1 MARQQGGVAAVSY
14 RLDPDAL
21 ELEEQAAGENFIIRH
36 WRGHLSLPVSWFVV
50 GILLSTIAVAILAA
64 GVAAIEASATS
75 LRLIAAAWITFFVLF
90 AVVRVWATVGIWRS
104 AGYHEL
110 RGGSPG
116 WATVAK
122 YLLVIGVI
130 GSLGQAR
137 SYGLQVSEYGQL
149 AAGIDPIGA
158 PAKVSVADKGQLIK
172 VEGPLALGT
181 ADRVRQVAASMPEL
195 RTLELDSRGG
205 RIFEAMQL
213 ADLVRERKL
222 GTTVPATCE
231 SACTL
236 VLLAGNVRSAAA
248 GARVGFHQPDFP
260 GYTEEDRRT
269 AIAANSRQ
277 YVEAGIDS
285 EFVSRMMQTPPS
297 SMWYPTHQELIQ
309 AGVITG
315 DEIVV
320 SPNSDPSKDWLGKQ
334 LAWEAARLNQSA
346 PITLDK
352 YTVLKS
358 ARAKG
363 HALYFVDQL
372 QTPVEVSEVKSAK
385 ASVTANLRR
394 NVCGDDHAR
403 ELIDAGA
410 TFIYHYDQSNGR
422 PLYEINISSCG

>member
-1 MARQQGGVAAVSY
+1 
-14 RLDPDAL
+14 
-21 ELEEQAAGENFIIRH
+21 
-36 WRGHLSLPVSWFVV
+36 
-50 GILLSTIAVAILAA
+50 
-64 GVAAIEASATS
+64 
-75 LRLIAAAWITFFVLF
+75 
-90 AVVRVWATVGIWRS
+90 
-104 AGYHEL
+104 
-110 RGGSPG
+110 
-116 WATVAK
+116 
-122 YLLVIGVI
+122 
-130 GSLGQAR
+130 
-137 SYGLQVSEYGQL
+137 
-149 AAGIDPIGA
+149 
-158 PAKVSVADKGQLIK
+158 
-172 VEGPLALGT
+172 
-181 ADRVRQVAASMPEL
+181 
-195 RTLELDSRGG
+195 
-205 RIFEAMQL
+205 MQL